1 MSPEQVFLV
10 AAIGGITG
18 AFGLAAFVG
27 LALAVHA
34 GADRL
39 HQVLEDRKAHR
50 AAARDDLA
58 TCQAIHALPTTNHP
72 IEPGN

>member
-27 LALAVHA
+27 LALALHA
-34 GADRL
+34 AFTRL
-39 HQVLEDRKAHR
+39 HEALEDRKAR
-50 AAARDDLA
+50 RRAARDDLA
-58 TCQAIHALPTTNHP
+58 ICQAIHALPTTSHP
-72 IEPGN
+72 TEEPR